1 MTHTWGN
8 NAFGTHS
15 VLRLSVFIALG
26 LVCKDRKDRYIEDL
40 THVVTCMADRMG
52 GFRTWR

>member
-8 NAFGTHS
+8 NTFGTHS
-15 VLRLSVFIALG
+15 VLRLSVFVALG

-40 THVVTCMADRMG
+40 TRVATCMADRM
-52 GFRTWR
+52 